1 MRCCRVRVGVRGS
14 AAACCRAMKK
24 PLATFGSL
32 LVLSLAA
39 ACGGGSSAAVGTYQ
53 LDRAALK
60 KDAMAAIPAE
70 QKKQMEALPAEQ
82 RKMAEDMM
90 NKQFD
95 AMDVAIE
102 LKDGGT
108 ATVTTKGMGGKDE
121 TESGTWKLEGD
132 KLTLATKD
140 AGGKEEMKTA
150 TMTSGAFSFT
160 EEQGGMKMTM
170 TFKKK

>member
-1 MRCCRVRVGVRGS
+1 
-14 AAACCRAMKK
+14 MKK

-53 LDRAALK
+53 LDKAGVK
-60 KDAMAAIPAE
+60 QAMQSMMTADD
-70 QKKQMEALPAEQ
+70 KKQMEAAPPET
-82 RKMAEDMM
+82 RKMADDMM
-90 NKQFD
+90 NTVID
-95 AMDVAIE
+95 AMDATVE
-102 LKDGGT
+102 LKSDG
-108 ATVTTKGMGGKDE
+108 TVTTTTKAG

-150 TMTSGAFSFT
+150 TMASGAFSFT
-160 EEQGGMKMTM
+160 EEQGGKKMTM